1 MSRTPMRRIASA
13 ATAAALATAGVVVGV
28 GLGTGVASAAGTCS
42 ATSHLTKNDASTL
55 GMTMTYGKTVA
66 PASVAT
72 SVPQTVTYSIVVG
85 TTSGAANPYVNAI
98 TDFPPTGFGAPT
110 TVTVSAYHILQGQQT
125 ATVTAEPANGGYQV
139 TNSGWFVNS
148 GNPVTANFTYN
159 VPSNVTLGQAV
170 TSGGANVS
178 GTEGVTNSMPTLTAC
193 FAVGA
198 PNAGQAV
205 TGSLANNGLGSSQG
219 GLSSTG
225 SVSDI
230 LGNAISKGIEGV
242 I

>member
-1 MSRTPMRRIASA
+1 MSRSPMRRVASA

-28 GLGTGVASAAGTCS
+28 GIGTGVASAAGTCS
-42 ATSHLTKNDASTL
+42 PTSHLTQTNGV
-55 GMTMTYGKTVA
+55 GMTMTYDKTVS
-66 PASVAT
+66 PASVA
-72 SVPQTVTYSIVVG
+72 VGGGGQTVTYSIVAG

-98 TDFPPTGFGAPT
+98 TDFPPAGFGAPT
-110 TVTVSAYHILQGQQT
+110 SVTVTAYHLAQGEQT
-125 ATVTAEPANGGYQV
+125 AAVTAEPAANGGYQV
-139 TNSGWFVNS
+139 TDAGWFVNS

-159 VPSNVTLGQAV
+159 VPANVTLGQTV

-178 GTEGVTNSMPTLTAC
+178 GTEGITNSMPTLTSC
-193 FAVGA
+193 FSVGA

-205 TGSLANNGLGSSQG
+205 TGSLNNNGLGSSQG

-225 SVSDI
+225 SLSDI